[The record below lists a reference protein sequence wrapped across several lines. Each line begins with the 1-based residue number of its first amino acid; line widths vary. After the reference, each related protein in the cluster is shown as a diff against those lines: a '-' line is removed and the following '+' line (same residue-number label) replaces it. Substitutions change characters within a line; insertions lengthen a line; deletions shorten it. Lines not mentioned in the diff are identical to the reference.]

1 MGVGVARKDEEQQG
15 RVGREAG
22 TRYEPP
28 APEKDRRI
36 VLRSRPTT
44 RCRDTRGQRRQH
56 HIALHDSNR
65 GIDRNDSTTLDKI
78 LLPRRSILQRSFDSY
93 LRINIDSIRLVHKI
107 DSSRAGIVSCVLV
120 QHSLRL
126 DNPHNVESLPVVYT
140 TLSLELAEEL
150 IGFIS
155 RGEIGQDGR
164 GRRHGGGVTKA
175 GEKRLLNVVNW

>member
-107 DSSRAGIVSCVLV
+107 DSSRAGIVS
-120 QHSLRL
+120 
-126 DNPHNVESLPVVYT
+126 
-140 TLSLELAEEL
+140 
-150 IGFIS
+150 
-155 RGEIGQDGR
+155 
-164 GRRHGGGVTKA
+164 
-175 GEKRLLNVVNW
+175 W